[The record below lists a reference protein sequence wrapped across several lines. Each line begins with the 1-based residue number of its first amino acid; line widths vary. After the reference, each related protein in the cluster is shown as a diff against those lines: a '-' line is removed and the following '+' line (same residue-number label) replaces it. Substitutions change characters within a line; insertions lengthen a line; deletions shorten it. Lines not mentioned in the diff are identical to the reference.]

1 MYGQQISHAA
11 LVMKNPGELCFVPDL
26 PADSSLR
33 RVVEIISRVQPFL
46 KSRMK
51 PVPGSAGMEP
61 VLHETV
67 RREYDCGVAS
77 CYVQAAAAGATP
89 AELTLD
95 LMPIIVEDLELS
107 MAWVCVDRLD
117 FTAVAIAG
125 GMFGARSE
133 VRYDLAANLVE

>member
-1 MYGQQISHAA
+1 M
-11 LVMKNPGELCFVPDL
+11 
-26 PADSSLR
+26 
-33 RVVEIISRVQPFL
+33 VEIISCVQPFL
-46 KSRMK
+46 KSQMK

-67 RREYDCGVAS
+67 RREYDCGVTNCFIKTAS
-77 CYVQAAAAGATP
+77 STIAP
-89 AELTLD
+89 AEPTLD

-117 FTAVAIAG
+117 FAAPAIAG

-133 VRYDLAANLVE
+133 AGYSLPVNLVE